1 MQGFLTLGQSSHR
14 EASRQAVAIQHPL
27 YGREVGLAAV
37 EQQQVGPA
45 VLVLEPALDDFGH
58 HPKVVGSVALHAIGP
73 VLLLGRP
80 ALAQHHRG
88 ADTLVALQL
97 SHIEADDVVQ
107 RVQFE
112 HLRAVIRGSLLQ
124 TAGTALPV
132 ACDLDIGVLVG
143 HLAQPCQLTALG
155 HSDLDCAAASLDEP
169 VLHRLADGGRNQH
182 GARRAGA
189 RVVLCQNEG
198 HRFGDVATVNQGV
211 LQLALNDAVLGVEDH
226 HDTDVAP
233 RGEANGVAVLV
244 EPAVDDLLRDGPLD
258 CAYQVPRLGSDFV
271 IKSL

>member
-1 MQGFLTLGQSSHR
+1 M
-14 EASRQAVAIQHPL
+14 
-27 YGREVGLAAV
+27 
-37 EQQQVGPA
+37 
-45 VLVLEPALDDFGH
+45 LEPALDDFGH

-88 ADTLVALQL
+88 ADTLVTSQL

-155 HSDLDCAAASLDEP
+155 HSDLDRAAAPLDEP
-169 VLHRLADGGRNQH
+169 APHRLSDGGRDQH
-182 GARRAGA
+182 GSRRAGA
-189 RVVLCQNEG
+189 CVVLCQNEG
-198 HRFGDVATVNQGV
+198 NRFGDVATVNQGV
-211 LQLALNDAVLGVEDH
+211 LQLALDDAVLGVEDH
-226 HDTDVAP
+226 HYTDVAA

-258 CAYQVPRLGSDFV
+258 CANQIPRLGSALV
-271 IKSL
+271 IKRL